1 MLETTNYKLKKIQL
15 KDSPPNIEVINP
27 NWDIIDVELKKAAD
41 LKAQY
46 DTLKIGAVNLKNF
59 TDFNKIGS
67 LGDATEWEKVGS
79 GVIEIVSGVTI
90 PNYGKNLKTAKIV
103 NASDSTTIFASGSN
117 KTTFPILCKPNMT
130 YTISFLM
137 KTTTITGA
145 SPFAQCQLI
154 ERAADDT
161 AVKVISS
168 PPIKEETDFVRY
180 TLSITTGATAVAVQ
194 ARFLLSGI
202 GSMWVYQPIL
212 VEGNKIVEG
221 WSPSLADIDREIKV
235 VQANIDNMKIGVR
248 NLVWNT
254 DFDNI
259 WSNVNNLATSLI
271 KTDEGQ
277 KLTWL
282 LEKKESAAAE
292 ILTSKLKGGKEYTL
306 SFEARGN
313 LATLIT
319 YILREKGA
327 TNNFYV
333 FGGAG
338 LLNTTSFTRITRT
351 FKYVEGDKPSEK
363 LFLGGTS
370 TTANEWLEIKKD
382 SVMLVEGNKAPE
394 DWIPAPEDMK
404 YDHVGVRNLLSNG
417 DFTKG
422 PKGWGQGTLGNV
434 FRVVTPTST
443 DESKRYLEFSK
454 TNISNVTGRWGLI
467 NKGDLIT
474 VSFRARQVGTGTINS
489 SFYITD
495 SVTANPISDKIPYT
509 LTGIWKQYNFT
520 FVAKTDGDNT
530 HGIYFYGSSDDN
542 LLINLTDI
550 KVELSSHPTGYTP
563 STEDVNEVIA
573 LKESGGAIGTIGI
586 LSGGTG
592 LDVIETSKP
601 YMRFNTDANGVKG
614 AILESTAFRPNSSGE
629 NSLNLGTTSLPWNMI
644 YGKNLNLGG
653 TLTTDTT
660 SAPTDVDYLRTTKPT
675 LSIGVSAGSGL
686 KSVII
691 DQGGFRPSS
700 SLAGV
705 YDLGVS
711 AYPWNIIYGNILKL
725 GGSLE
730 LKSLSSTVD
739 TINTSKGYLGLNAG
753 DKGVVIDEVA
763 NALRPSSTSL
773 GSMSLGTAAFAFKD
787 LFIGS
792 YSPSLSNGYTRLPNG
807 NIMQWGEITCK
818 AKVGTEYTTPI
829 TFPIAF
835 PNKPYS
841 IIAVAKYNSRVGG
854 TAGIGSVIVNARS
867 TMANK
872 TGADIITGAINSAG
886 LSTVDNDI
894 LVGWISIGH

>member
-1 MLETTNYKLKKIQL
+1 MLETTNYKLKKIEL
-15 KDSPPNIEVINP
+15 NDSPPNIEVINP
-27 NWDIIDVELKKAAD
+27 NWDTIDTELKKAAD
-41 LKAQY
+41 LKVQY
-46 DTLKIGAVNLKNF
+46 DALKVGAVNLKNF
-59 TDFNKIGS
+59 TDFNKIS
-67 LGDATEWEKVGS
+67 VLDDTTEWFKS
-79 GVIEIVSGVTI
+79 GTGTITVQDGVNI
-90 PNYGKNLKTAKIV
+90 PSFGNGLKTAKIV
-103 NASDSTTIFASGSN
+103 NASNTQTFLSSGYT
-117 KTTFPILCKPNMT
+117 KGYTLLAKPNT
-130 YTISFLM
+130 SYTLNFYAKVSNVVGNGFF
-137 KTTTITGA
+137 
-145 SPFAQCQLI
+145 PQLI
-154 ERAADDT
+154 ERKLDN
-161 AVKVISS
+161 SW
-168 PPIKEETDFVRY
+168 
-180 TLSITTGATAVAVQ
+180 
-194 ARFLLSGI
+194 I
-202 GSMWVYQPIL
+202 GSSTLTKVTGDSEWVKYRFKIDTSSDAVFLEMRFYLEGTGSVWIYQPML

-221 WSPSLADIDREIKV
+221 WSPSLADIDREIKAF
-235 VQANIDNMKIGVR
+235 QANIDNMKIGVR

-259 WSNVNNLATSLI
+259 WSNVNNLATSLV

-282 LEKKESAAAE
+282 LEKKESAVAE

-333 FGGAG
+333 FGGTG

-370 TTANEWLEIKKD
+370 TNADEWLEIKKD

-394 DWIPAPEDMK
+394 DWIHAPEDVK
-404 YDHVGVRNLLSNG
+404 YDAVGVRNLLPNG

-422 PKGWGQGTLGNV
+422 FRNWSFGGTGGAIIEVLKGSATNQPTTYLSTSKSTFSNNYIRVGTI
-434 FRVVTPTST
+434 
-443 DESKRYLEFSK
+443 K
-454 TNISNVTGRWGLI
+454 
-467 NKGDLIT
+467 KGDLVT
-474 VSFRARQVGTGTINS
+474 VSFMARQSGSGALFQG
-489 SFYITD
+489 SFHITD
-495 SVTANPISDKIPYT
+495 GTVSNPISNNTSFSLTSSWKPYV
-509 LTGIWKQYNFT
+509 FT
-520 FVAKTDGDNT
+520 FVAKTDGNDT
-530 HGIYFYGSSDDN
+530 HRLYIYSSGDDTK
-542 LLINLTDI
+542 LLQITDI
-550 KVELSSHPTGYTP
+550 KVELGSHPTGYIP
-563 STEDVNEVIA
+563 STEDINEVIA
-573 LKESGGAIGTIGI
+573 LKENGGLIGTVNIAY
-586 LSGGTG
+586 GGSG

-601 YMRFNTDANGVKG
+601 YMRFNTNSNGVKG
-614 AILESTAFRPNSSGE
+614 AILESTTFRPNSSGE
-629 NSLNLGTTSLPWNMI
+629 NSLNLGSVSLPWEMV
-644 YGKNLNLGG
+644 YGKNLNLNG

-660 SAPTDVDYLRTTKPT
+660 NAGIDHLKTTKNILC
-675 LSIGVSAGSGL
+675 LSGKVGST
-686 KSVII
+686 VI
-691 DQGGFRPSS
+691 DDTCFRPLA
-700 SLAGV
+700 SLKGV
-705 YDLGVS
+705 YDLGDL

-725 GGSLE
+725 GGTLE